1 MTADDYATLTK
12 RNFSSLIKDIKS
24 FGGQDAL
31 EPEFG
36 VVFLSLLFNDSIEN
50 DTVSGDA
57 TKQETK
63 DAIVDLLKDL
73 SVASFDIKFIDPIKT
88 FIETTTFF
96 QFNPNLTSESE
107 NLLKQNIDNEISSYF
122 STKTGKFGQSFR
134 RSNLLA
140 LIDEVSPAVLSSRMN
155 LKVQQRFTPT
165 LTAVEN
171 HSLKFPMDI
180 ATADDV
186 NRIVTSSAFNF
197 NNQSCS
203 IRNRLG
209 STTLE
214 LFSNLTQEVIVDN
227 VGSFSGDTVSITGLQ
242 VDSIVTGDTFVKVSV
257 VPSNQSF
264 VTPLR
269 ENVIEFDAIQSSV
282 TAVEVDS
289 SVIN

>member
-1 MTADDYATLTK
+1 M
-12 RNFSSLIKDIKS
+12 RFHLILV
-24 FGGQDAL
+24 Q
-31 EPEFG
+31 
-36 VVFLSLLFNDSIEN
+36 
-50 DTVSGDA
+50 
-57 TKQETK
+57 
-63 DAIVDLLKDL
+63 
-73 SVASFDIKFIDPIKT
+73 
-88 FIETTTFF
+88 
-96 QFNPNLTSESE
+96 
-107 NLLKQNIDNEISSYF
+107 
-122 STKTGKFGQSFR
+122 TGKFGQSFR

-140 LIDEVSPAVLSSRMN
+140 LVDEVSPAVLSSRLN

-180 ATADDV
+180 AAADDV

-209 STTLE
+209 STILE

-257 VPSNQSF
+257 VPANQSF

>member
-1 MTADDYATLTK
+1 
-12 RNFSSLIKDIKS
+12 
-24 FGGQDAL
+24 
-31 EPEFG
+31 
-36 VVFLSLLFNDSIEN
+36 
-50 DTVSGDA
+50 
-57 TKQETK
+57 
-63 DAIVDLLKDL
+63 
-73 SVASFDIKFIDPIKT
+73 
-88 FIETTTFF
+88 
-96 QFNPNLTSESE
+96 
-107 NLLKQNIDNEISSYF
+107 
-122 STKTGKFGQSFR
+122 
-134 RSNLLA
+134 
-140 LIDEVSPAVLSSRMN
+140 MN

-209 STTLE
+209 STILE

-242 VDSIVTGDTFVKVSV
+242 VDSIVTGDTFVKISV
-257 VPSNQSF
+257 VPANQSF